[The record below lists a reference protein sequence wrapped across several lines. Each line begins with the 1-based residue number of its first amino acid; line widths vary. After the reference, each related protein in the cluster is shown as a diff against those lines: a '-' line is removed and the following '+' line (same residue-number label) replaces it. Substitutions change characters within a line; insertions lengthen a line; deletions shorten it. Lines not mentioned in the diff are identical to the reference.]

1 MTDIL
6 LFGAF
11 PYLALV
17 LMLVISIQRYRRDGF
32 TVTSLSSEFLE
43 NRWLFW
49 GSVPLH
55 FGILILFCG
64 HLVGFL
70 IPAHVI
76 AFNSSPLRLVVLET
90 SALVAGLLSFSG
102 LVILVWRRMRDA
114 RLRAVTS
121 KIDVLVY
128 IMLFFQIVTGL
139 WIALG
144 YRWGSAWYTHVVV
157 PYLHS
162 VFLLRPDVGSMAD
175 LPLVAR
181 MHVLGAFSL
190 ITVFSFT
197 RLVHM
202 LVAPLPYIWRRV
214 QVVMW
219 QRPRSHAATALR
231 NQSS

>member
-1 MTDIL
+1 MTDAL

-17 LMLVISIQRYRRDGF
+17 LMLVISIQRYRHDGF

-55 FGILILFCG
+55 FGILIVFMG
-64 HLVGFL
+64 HLIGFL
-70 IPAHVI
+70 VPAQVI
-76 AFNSSPLRLVVLET
+76 VFNSSPLRLLILET
-90 SALVAGLLSFSG
+90 TALTAGLLSLCG
-102 LVILVWRRMRDA
+102 LVILIWRRLRDA

-121 KIDVLVY
+121 RTDVLVY
-128 IMLFFQIVTGL
+128 VMLLFQVVTGL

-162 VFLLRPDVGSMAD
+162 VFLLRPDIASMAD

-181 MHVLGAFSL
+181 LHVLGAFVL
-190 ITVFSFT
+190 VTVFSFT

-219 QRPRSHAATALR
+219 YRPRRHRAAALR
-231 NQSS
+231 NAG

>member
-55 FGILILFCG
+55 FGILILFFG
-64 HLVGFL
+64 HLIGFL
-70 IPAHVI
+70 IPARVI
-76 AFNSSPLRLVVLET
+76 AFNSSPLRLLVLET
-90 SALVAGLLSFSG
+90 TALVAGFLSLSG
-102 LVILVWRRMRDA
+102 LVILVWRRLRDA

-128 IMLFFQIVTGL
+128 VMLLFQIVTGL

-181 MHVLGAFSL
+181 LHVLGAFSL
-190 ITVFSFT
+190 VTVFSFT

-219 QRPRSHAATALR
+219 QRSRGHASAALR
-231 NQSS
+231 TPSS

>member
-1 MTDIL
+1 MTDAL

-11 PYLALV
+11 PYLAFV
-17 LMLVISIQRYRRDGF
+17 LMLVISIQRYRHDGF

-43 NRWLFW
+43 SRWLFW

-55 FGILILFCG
+55 LGILLLFFG
-64 HLVGFL
+64 HLIGFL
-70 IPAHVI
+70 IPAQVI
-76 AFNSSPLRLVVLET
+76 AFNSSPLRLLVLET
-90 SALVAGLLSFSG
+90 TALSAGILALSGLL
-102 LVILVWRRMRDA
+102 ILVWRRSRDA

-121 KIDVLVY
+121 KVDVVVY
-128 IMLFFQIVTGL
+128 VMLLFQIVTGL

-162 VFLLRPDVGSMAD
+162 VVLFRPDIASMAD

-181 MHVLGAFSL
+181 LHVLGAFAL
-190 ITVFSFT
+190 VTIFSFT

-202 LVAPLPYIWRRV
+202 LVAPLPYMWRRV

-219 QRPRSHAATALR
+219 HRPRGHRGTRLR
-231 NQSS
+231 DAN